1 MKFLRSL
8 LPLLCALGL
17 GAAEPASTRTPVSN
31 FKLPTFTN
39 EGHRSMLL
47 QGTEALVGS
56 NRVELTGMNL
66 SIFTGDRRN
75 LVETIILSPVAVAD
89 LETDVISGKDT
100 VRFIRDDLEITGSDW
115 RYDYRQKKVSI
126 ARQSRVVFQAQMPD
140 LLK

>member
-1 MKFLRSL
+1 
-8 LPLLCALGL
+8 
-17 GAAEPASTRTPVSN
+17 
-31 FKLPTFTN
+31 
-39 EGHRSMLL
+39 MLL
-47 QGTEALVGS
+47 QGTGALVGS

-89 LETDVISGKDT
+89 LETDVISGKET
-100 VRFIRDDLEITGSDW
+100 VRFIRDDIEITGSDW
-115 RYDYRQKKVSI
+115 RYDHRQKKVSI